1 MLSGHNS
8 KNNKERNKGFMV
20 GGVYADSCNLSG
32 HKGIELL
39 TYNLCQQL
47 RAINRIHG
55 GTLYFFWVNI

>member
-1 MLSGHNS
+1 
-8 KNNKERNKGFMV
+8 MV
-20 GGVYADSCNLSG
+20 GGVYADSCNLTG

-55 GTLYFFWVNI
+55 GTLYFFGLIYKEIHGIFFEWQEVTY